1 MFRGVANL
9 SLDAKGRMAIPA
21 RYRERL
27 RESCAGRMIVT
38 IDQDGCLLIYPL
50 PEWERIEQALMNQP
64 NMDPRVRRL
73 QRQLVG
79 HAHDVEMDGH
89 GRILVPAAL
98 REYAGIEK
106 QAVLVGQGRKFELW
120 DEVRWNEERDAW
132 RAEDEHGDPAAALE
146 SLSL

>member
-1 MFRGVANL
+1 MPAAHANDSARVAKEGVSGTQRVA
-9 SLDAKGRMAIPA
+9 
-21 RYRERL
+21 
-27 RESCAGRMIVT
+27 
-38 IDQDGCLLIYPL
+38 DGAATL
-50 PEWERIEQALMNQP
+50 
-64 NMDPRVRRL
+64 PRVRRL

-79 HAHDVEMDGH
+79 HAQDVEMDGH

-120 DEVRWNEERDAW
+120 DEERWNAEREAW
-132 RAEDEHGDPAAALE
+132 QAEAEHGDPAAALE